1 MQIDFSPTKIPP
13 DTVKPSVVA
22 QVKFD
27 RKLVQFYVKF
37 RRRRLCVAPKAIS
50 MHVFSSSFPP
60 PFSLSSQCR
69 GRLLRQ
75 DRDQVQEQPVQGDGA
90 VPRARPLGLAAPRR
104 GVHPLL
110 PARRRQQRA
119 RHGRHGR
126 GARGQARARQ
136 ARARD
141 QRREQLFRA
150 RRRPPRHHGQGQRRR
165 QWQRQEGEQVL
176 SPAPAGAGHPE
187 SGREGA
193 RGQAG
198 PAARRVG
205 RPHSRLHLD
214 AAHQPVE
221 HRGAAPR
228 VSRQNGHS
236 KFPN

>member
-27 RKLVQFYVKF
+27 RELEQFYVESHACF
-37 RRRRLCVAPKAIS
+37 QFFL
-50 MHVFSSSFPP
+50 SSS

-119 RHGRHGR
+119 RHGRR
-126 GARGQARARQ
+126 RRARGQARARQ